1 MNTIKKVAS
10 PETVDHSPSNKTNVK
25 ASRKR
30 WLPADLRATL
40 RGLLEYPYSSKELS
54 FYNPIINHGAKAVF
68 RLRHEYGFEI
78 KSIPAS
84 GKRYSRYYLT
94 AEDKNKAKQIL
105 KV

>member
-10 PETVDHSPSNKTNVK
+10 PEKVDHSPSNKANVK

-40 RGLLEYPYSSKELS
+40 RGLLEQPYSSKELS
-54 FYNPIINHGAKAVF
+54 FYNPIINHGAKAVH
-68 RLRHEYGFEI
+68 RLRNNYGYEI
-78 KSIPAS
+78 RTIRAL
-84 GKRYSRYYLT
+84 GKRYSRYHLT
-94 AEDKNKAKQIL
+94 TEDQHKAKLML